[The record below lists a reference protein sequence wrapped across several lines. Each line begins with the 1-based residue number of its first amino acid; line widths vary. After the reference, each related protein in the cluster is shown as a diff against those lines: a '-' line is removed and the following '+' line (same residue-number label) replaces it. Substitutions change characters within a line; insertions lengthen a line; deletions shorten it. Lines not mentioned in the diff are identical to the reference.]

1 MIFCKSVKPGENR
14 PLLWSTCETKLGHLF
29 YSSRLDSDE
38 SEICNKQVNWVPLE
52 KKSLAKDVLMSF
64 FSSVGH
70 SMSKGINF
78 PYFKEN

>member
-1 MIFCKSVKPGENR
+1 MQ
-14 PLLWSTCETKLGHLF
+14 
-29 YSSRLDSDE
+29 
-38 SEICNKQVNWVPLE
+38 QVYWVFLE

-64 FSSVGH
+64 FNSVGQ